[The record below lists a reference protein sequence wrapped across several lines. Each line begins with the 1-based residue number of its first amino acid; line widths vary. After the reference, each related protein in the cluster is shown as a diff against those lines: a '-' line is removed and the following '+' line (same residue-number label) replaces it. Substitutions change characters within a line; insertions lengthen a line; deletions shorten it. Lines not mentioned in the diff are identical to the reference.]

1 MALDTGNYISDFD
14 NLNPTSSD
22 LVSQGDDVLRF
33 IKICLQRTFPAG
45 TAAYSGSSTTTGLG
59 PDRVAQVLIAKS
71 TAPTVDTSATGHA
84 ARAMGLIWLDTG
96 NDLVK
101 MRNQANDAWITLP
114 FDPEVNQ
121 KVIAL
126 AGTIDGTIIGGT
138 TAAAITGTT
147 VVANTSVNIAGDGAT
162 VTGIKDEDDMSSD
175 SAVKL
180 ATQQSIK
187 AYVDTQ
193 LTAEDLDITTDSGT
207 IDIDLDSDTL
217 TVAGGAALDT
227 SATGTTVTVNVTD
240 EGITNAKLAHMAAN
254 TVKVRDANSTGD
266 PSDVAVADTE
276 LLIGDGSGFATNT
289 LSKDA
294 TLLSTG
300 ALTVTGIQGKAVS
313 STAPTDDQM
322 LKYTTAGSGEWQ
334 MVSIIGDDKLTTK
347 GDVLTYNT
355 VDSETRMGVGT
366 DDYVLMADSSASNN
380 NGIDWKQV
388 ATDTIADDAV
398 TLGKLEDGTQGDI
411 LYYGASGAPARLGFG
426 TSGYFLKTQG
436 TGADPIWAAESDTT
450 YTAGDGL
457 DLSGA
462 EFSTDLLANGGLEIQ
477 STELS
482 VAQGISQYDVAQF
495 ASGVADNDF
504 LKIDGTAVEGRS
516 ATELL
521 SDVSSID
528 NSWTGSQRG
537 TPSAVTD
544 GTLDLDT
551 ANNFTYTPAANDD
564 LEFSNET
571 AGQAGFIT
579 LINPSAYTISLGSE
593 VKKGSSWD
601 VSTAGTYLVSYY
613 SDGTSVY
620 VSASEALS

>member
-14 NLNPTSSD
+14 NVNPTASD

-138 TAAAITGTT
+138 PAAAITGTT

-254 TVKVRDANSTGD
+254 TVKVRDANSSGD
-266 PSDVAVADTE
+266 PSDKALATTE
-276 LLIGDGSGFATNT
+276 ILIGDGTGFTAAS
-289 LSKDA
+289 LSNDA
-294 TLLSTG
+294 TMTNAG
-300 ALTVTGIQGKAVS
+300 AVTVTGIQGTAVS
-313 STAPTDDQM
+313 STAPTNDQYM
-322 LKYTTAGSGEWQ
+322 KYSSGSSEWQ
-334 MVSIIGDDKLTTK
+334 MVSIVGTDKLTTK
-347 GDVLTYNT
+347 GDLLVYNT
-355 VDSETRMGVGT
+355 VDSETRLGVGT
-366 DDYVLMADSSASNN
+366 NDYILVADSSAT
-380 NGIDWKQV
+380 NGVDWKQIV
-388 ATDTIADDAV
+388 NAGISGSAGIDASKLADGSVSDTEFQYIGTLSSNAQTQLDGKSATTGNASIATVGTVSAGSWEATDVAV
-398 TLGKLEDGTQGDI
+398 LHG
-411 LYYGASGAPARLGFG
+411 
-426 TSGYFLKTQG
+426 G
-436 TGADPIWAAESDTT
+436 TGASSASSARTNLGLVIDTDVQAYDADTAKTDVDQSWA
-450 YTAGDGL
+450 
-457 DLSGA
+457 
-462 EFSTDLLANGGLEIQ
+462 
-477 STELS
+477 
-482 VAQGISQYDVAQF
+482 
-495 ASGVADNDF
+495 
-504 LKIDGTAVEGRS
+504 GT
-516 ATELL
+516 
-521 SDVSSID
+521 
-528 NSWTGSQRG
+528 QRG
-537 TPSAVTD
+537 TPSTVTD
-544 GTLDLDT
+544 GILDLDT
-551 ANNFTYTPAANDD
+551 ANNFQYTPGAADT

-593 VKKGSSWD
+593 VKKGASWD